1 MLSTN
6 LFQFRT
12 VCPNVGIIQ
21 FSSSTI
27 KIPVR
32 TRPEM
37 KRLLTLCT
45 KNVQFTFD
53 NQVYQQN
60 DGVAMGSPSGPVL
73 TGIFMVELE
82 NWIILTLGNTVLN
95 WKRFVDNTIGYV
107 KNGSINIILLK
118 LNSFHPNIQFTYEI
132 EKENKLSFFDILLI
146 RNENF
151 IETKVC

>member
-1 MLSTN
+1 
-6 LFQFRT
+6 
-12 VCPNVGIIQ
+12 
-21 FSSSTI
+21 
-27 KIPVR
+27 
-32 TRPEM
+32 M
-37 KRLLTLCT
+37 KKLLTLCT

-107 KNGSINIILLK
+107 KNGSIDTILLK
-118 LNSFHPNIQFTYEI
+118 LNSFHSNIQFT
-132 EKENKLSFFDILLI
+132 
-146 RNENF
+146 
-151 IETKVC
+151 